1 MNHHDMVCLD
11 AFKRVNDFGI
21 TNAADFAAKSTA
33 KSSKKAVSNVPTPTK
48 AQALFTELTDVIT
61 GLTGAAT
68 GQVGGGGA
76 ARSGTTLKSG
86 QRQQLLGTMRLIH
99 KSADA
104 IASAQGKPEI
114 MGNFRLTFGDNDTK
128 LAANA
133 TAFAAAAEPLQ
144 DSFIEL
150 GHDANFV
157 QGLRDQV
164 TAFNAADDSKNTGAQ
179 ARSGATK
186 SIDPL
191 IHQGLTVLKQLD
203 AIMHNVYAGN
213 AEKMGEWITA
223 SHIER
228 SHSTSNVQPQP
239 QPAANAT
246 SARA

>member
-33 KSSKKAVSNVPTPTK
+33 KSSKKAVSNITTTTK
-48 AQALFTELTDVIT
+48 AQALFTELTDVIA

-68 GQVGGGGA
+68 GQVGGA
-76 ARSGTTLKSG
+76 ARSGATLKSG

-133 TAFAAAAEPLQ
+133 TAFADAAEPLQ
-144 DSFIEL
+144 DSFVEL

-203 AIMHNVYAGN
+203 AIMHNLYAGN
-213 AEKMGEWITA
+213 AEKMGEWVTA

-228 SHSTSNVQPQP
+228 SHSSSNVQPQP
-239 QPAANAT
+239 QPAAAAKTT